1 MVFSGGSMGKV
12 DVLQAISD
20 SFGLIR
26 AHYREV
32 ALPLIVLLVLSGAGS
47 FGGSSFSN
55 SFGNRYSDKY
65 SSSDNPLSNA
75 MTGLDTSL
83 LALGG
88 ILIAIIVAIVV
99 LAIVL
104 SILERAVW
112 FYVYEH
118 FYSLLTKKKISQ
130 DWKSRMER
138 HSIKATALWLFWLL
152 VFLAIFALPAL
163 QLWGS
168 ISVLSGAS
176 GLSGLWNALAPFLLL
191 LFAAIGLLLLVGFLL
206 SPLWIF
212 YAMDGLGFGESLS
225 RAAGLVMGN
234 VWTFFIFSFIF
245 FFLGIGGSI
254 VAFASCCLAYIVSP
268 VISVFLGLLWGVS
281 LMKVKL
287 ALEK

>member
-1 MVFSGGSMGKV
+1 MGKV
-12 DVLQAISD
+12 DVLQAIQD
-20 SFGLIR
+20 SFELIR

-32 ALPLIVLLVLSGAGS
+32 ALPLIALLVLSGAGS
-47 FGGSSFSN
+47 FGSSSFSD
-55 SFGNRYSDKY
+55 SFGSRYSDD
-65 SSSDNPLSNA
+65 SSSDNPLANA

-88 ILIAIIVAIVV
+88 ILIAVIAAVV
-99 LAIVL
+99 ILAIVL

-118 FYSLLTKKKISQ
+118 FYSLLTKKKIQ
-130 DWKSRMER
+130 QGWQGRIKR
-138 HSIKATALWLFWLL
+138 HSVKATILWFFWLF
-152 VFLAIFALPAL
+152 VFIAIFALPAL

-168 ISVLSGAS
+168 ISVLSSAS
-176 GLSGLWNALAPFLLL
+176 GFSGLWNALVPFMLLL
-191 LFAAIGLLLLVGFLL
+191 SAAIGLLLLAGFLL

-212 YAMDGLGFGESLS
+212 YAMDGLGFSESLS

-234 VWTFFIFSFIF
+234 LGTFFVFSLVF
-245 FFLGIGGSI
+245 FFLGIGGSLLSL
-254 VAFASCCLAYIVSP
+254 ASCCLAYLVSP
-268 VISVFLGLLWGVS
+268 IITVFLGLLWGVS